1 MNYKMVKAEDGIV
14 WVTIQPLMSD
24 VKQALENA
32 KNIDTS
38 TMDHDEKRGVDFTIL
53 SMEAV
58 YNFLGSLM
66 AEHNVNELVKNA
78 TTDPT
83 PTITHTGSLH

>member
-14 WVTIQPLMSD
+14 WVTLQPLMHD
-24 VKQALENA
+24 VKHALENA
-32 KNIDTS
+32 KKIDIGH
-38 TMDHDEKRGVDFTIL
+38 MDSDDKRGIDFTIL

-66 AEHNVNELVKNA
+66 AEHNVSELVKNETKPDNEA
-78 TTDPT
+78 
-83 PTITHTGSLH
+83 LH

>member
-1 MNYKMVKAEDGIV
+1 MNYKMVRAEDSIV
-14 WVTIQPLMSD
+14 WVTVQPLMNN
-24 VKQALENA
+24 VKQALDNA

-38 TMDHDEKRGVDFTIL
+38 EMSTDDKRGVDFTIL

-66 AEHNVNELVKNA
+66 TEQNINEMIANA
-78 TTDPT
+78 KPD
-83 PTITHTGSLH
+83 ITHTGSLH

>member
-1 MNYKMVKAEDGIV
+1 MNYKMVRAEDGIV

-32 KNIDTS
+32 KNINTKE
-38 TMDHDEKRGVDFTIL
+38 MDVDEKRGVDFTLL

-58 YNFLGSLM
+58 YNFLASLM
-66 AEHNVNELVKNA
+66 TEQNVSELVQKEENNKNEK
-78 TTDPT
+78 
-83 PTITHTGSLH
+83 LH